1 MSKVFLTGMSA
12 SQASSSSNKKSLTF
26 AGVLDK
32 VLTSAGH
39 EVTWAS
45 PSVYMTKKSLNKF
58 DAVLVGISPLTS
70 VGANRVYGALSVVNA
85 LKDTDKL
92 TLFVDTPTPSQ
103 IEVSL
108 KAVITNPESLTKSFF
123 SYRKEYSNVIADKDL
138 LNSVLSGVKYL
149 YENDWTTT
157 LYPKLPWKSEF
168 KLAPNA
174 KTNLVGVNLDSHII
188 LESNVKPDRRPKWVI
203 DNLTTPWAKSTTA
216 ALSLPNSLM
225 KWNKGWTDE
234 QVDEQILRSIGAI
247 VSPDK
252 RDGTYWSYRYI
263 QAINSNTPVITDW
276 KESHF
281 IGDAWNILATS
292 MESMSQ
298 EKRDLI
304 ATAQRESYLA
314 NIPSKQDAVEILQ
327 NSIFR
332 RN

>member
-12 SQASSSSNKKSLTF
+12 PQASSSSNKKSLTF

-45 PSVYMTKKSLNKF
+45 PSVYMTKESLDKF

-70 VGANRVYGALSVVNA
+70 VGANRVYGALSVINS

-108 KAVITNPESLTKSFF
+108 RAVITNPETLTKSFF

-138 LNSVLSGVKYL
+138 LNSVLSGAKYL
-149 YENDWTTT
+149 YENDWATT
-157 LYPKLPWKSEF
+157 LYPKLPWKSDI

-188 LESNVKPDRRPKWVI
+188 LETDVESDRRPKWVI
-203 DNLTTPWAKSTTA
+203 DNLTTTWAKSTTA

-234 QVDEQILRSIGAI
+234 QVAEQILRSIGAI

-263 QAINSNTPVITDW
+263 QAINSNTPVVTDW
-276 KESHF
+276 KESHL
-281 IGDAWNILATS
+281 IGDAWNILATNI
-292 MESMSQ
+292 ESMSQ
-298 EKRDLI
+298 EKRDLV
-304 ATAQRESYLA
+304 AMAQRESYVA
-314 NIPSKQDAVEILQ
+314 NIPSKQQAVEILQ

>member
-1 MSKVFLTGMSA
+1 MSA
-12 SQASSSSNKKSLTF
+12 PQASSSSNKKSLTF

-45 PSVYMTKKSLNKF
+45 PSVYMTKESLDKF

-70 VGANRVYGALSVVNA
+70 VGANRVYGALSVINA

-108 KAVITNPESLTKSFF
+108 RAVITNPETLTKSFF

-138 LNSVLSGVKYL
+138 LNSVLSGAKYL
-149 YENDWTTT
+149 YENDWATT
-157 LYPKLPWKSEF
+157 LYPKLPWKSDI

-188 LESNVKPDRRPKWVI
+188 LETDVESDRRAKWVI
-203 DNLTTPWAKSTTA
+203 DNLTTTWAKSTTA

-234 QVDEQILRSIGAI
+234 QVAEQILRSIGAI

-263 QAINSNTPVITDW
+263 QAINSNTPVVTDW
-276 KESHF
+276 KESHL
-281 IGDAWNILATS
+281 IGDAWNILATNI
-292 MESMSQ
+292 ESMSQ
-298 EKRDLI
+298 EKRDLV
-304 ATAQRESYLA
+304 AMAQRESYVA
-314 NIPSKQDAVEILQ
+314 NIPSKQQAVEILQ

>member
-1 MSKVFLTGMSA
+1 MSA
-12 SQASSSSNKKSLTF
+12 PQASSSSNKKSLTF

-45 PSVYMTKKSLNKF
+45 PSVYMTKESLDKF

-70 VGANRVYGALSVVNA
+70 VGANRVYGALSVINA

-108 KAVITNPESLTKSFF
+108 RAVITNPETLTKSFF

-138 LNSVLSGVKYL
+138 LNSVLSGAKYL
-149 YENDWTTT
+149 YENDWATT
-157 LYPKLPWKSEF
+157 LYPKLPWKSDI

-188 LESNVKPDRRPKWVI
+188 LETDVESDRRPKWVI
-203 DNLTTPWAKSTTA
+203 DNLTTTWAKSTTA

-234 QVDEQILRSIGAI
+234 QVAEQILRSIGAI

-263 QAINSNTPVITDW
+263 QAINSNTPVVTDW
-276 KESHF
+276 KESHL
-281 IGDAWNILATS
+281 IGDAWNILATNI
-292 MESMSQ
+292 ESMSQ
-298 EKRDLI
+298 EKRDLV
-304 ATAQRESYLA
+304 AMAQRESYVA
-314 NIPSKQDAVEILQ
+314 NIPSKQQAVEILQ

>member
-1 MSKVFLTGMSA
+1 MSA
-12 SQASSSSNKKSLTF
+12 PQASSSSNKKSLTF

-45 PSVYMTKKSLNKF
+45 PSVYMTKESLDKF

-70 VGANRVYGALSVVNA
+70 VGANRVYGALSVINS

-108 KAVITNPESLTKSFF
+108 RAVITNPETLTKSFF

-138 LNSVLSGVKYL
+138 LNSVLSGAKYL
-149 YENDWTTT
+149 YENDWATT
-157 LYPKLPWKSEF
+157 LYPKLPWKSDI

-188 LESNVKPDRRPKWVI
+188 LETDVESDRRPKWVI
-203 DNLTTPWAKSTTA
+203 DNLTTTWAKSTTA

-234 QVDEQILRSIGAI
+234 QVAEQILRSIGAI

-263 QAINSNTPVITDW
+263 QAINSNTPVVTDW
-276 KESHF
+276 KESHL
-281 IGDAWNILATS
+281 IGDAWNILATNI
-292 MESMSQ
+292 ESMSQ
-298 EKRDLI
+298 EKRDLV
-304 ATAQRESYLA
+304 AMAQRESYVA
-314 NIPSKQDAVEILQ
+314 NIPSKQQAVEILQ

>member
-12 SQASSSSNKKSLTF
+12 PQASSSSNKKSLTF

-45 PSVYMTKKSLNKF
+45 PSVYMTKESLDKF

-70 VGANRVYGALSVVNA
+70 VGANRVYGALSVINA

-108 KAVITNPESLTKSFF
+108 RAVITNPETLTKSFF

-138 LNSVLSGVKYL
+138 LNSVLSGAKYL
-149 YENDWTTT
+149 YENDWATT
-157 LYPKLPWKSEF
+157 LYPKLPWKSDI
-168 KLAPNA
+168 KLAFNA

-188 LESNVKPDRRPKWVI
+188 LETDVESDRRPKWAI
-203 DNLTTPWAKSTTA
+203 DNLTTTWAKSTTA

-234 QVDEQILRSIGAI
+234 QVAEQILRSIGAI

-263 QAINSNTPVITDW
+263 QAINSNTPVVTDW
-276 KESHF
+276 KESHL
-281 IGDAWNILATS
+281 IGDAWNILATNI
-292 MESMSQ
+292 ESMSQ
-298 EKRDLI
+298 EKRDLV
-304 ATAQRESYLA
+304 AMAQRESYVA
-314 NIPSKQDAVEILQ
+314 NIPSKQQAVEILQ

>member
-12 SQASSSSNKKSLTF
+12 PQASSSSNKKSLTF

-45 PSVYMTKKSLNKF
+45 PSVYMTKESLDKF

-70 VGANRVYGALSVVNA
+70 VGANRVYGALSVINA

-108 KAVITNPESLTKSFF
+108 RAVITNPETLTKSFF

-138 LNSVLSGVKYL
+138 LNSVLSGAKYL
-149 YENDWTTT
+149 YENDWATT
-157 LYPKLPWKSEF
+157 LYPKLPWKSDI

-188 LESNVKPDRRPKWVI
+188 LETDVESDRRPKWVI
-203 DNLTTPWAKSTTA
+203 DNLTTTWAKSTTA

-234 QVDEQILRSIGAI
+234 QVAEQILRSIGAI

-263 QAINSNTPVITDW
+263 QAINSNTPVVTDW
-276 KESHF
+276 KESHL
-281 IGDAWNILATS
+281 IGDAWNILATNI
-292 MESMSQ
+292 ESMSQ
-298 EKRDLI
+298 EKRDLV
-304 ATAQRESYLA
+304 AMAQRESYVA
-314 NIPSKQDAVEILQ
+314 NIPSKQQAVEILQ

>member
-12 SQASSSSNKKSLTF
+12 PQASSSSNKKSLTF

-45 PSVYMTKKSLNKF
+45 PSVYMTKESLDKF

-70 VGANRVYGALSVVNA
+70 VGANRVYGALSVINA

-108 KAVITNPESLTKSFF
+108 RAVITNPETLTKSFF

-138 LNSVLSGVKYL
+138 LNSVLSGAKYL
-149 YENDWTTT
+149 YENDWATT
-157 LYPKLPWKSEF
+157 LYPKLPWKSDI
-168 KLAPNA
+168 KLTPNA

-188 LESNVKPDRRPKWVI
+188 LETDVESDRRPKWVI
-203 DNLTTPWAKSTTA
+203 DNLTTTWAKSTTA

-234 QVDEQILRSIGAI
+234 QVAEQILRSIGAI

-263 QAINSNTPVITDW
+263 QAINSNTPVVTDW
-276 KESHF
+276 KESHL
-281 IGDAWNILATS
+281 IGDAWNILATNI
-292 MESMSQ
+292 ESMSQ
-298 EKRDLI
+298 EKRDLV
-304 ATAQRESYLA
+304 AMAQRESYVA
-314 NIPSKQDAVEILQ
+314 NIPSKQQAVEILQ

>member
-12 SQASSSSNKKSLTF
+12 PQASSSSNKKSLTF

-45 PSVYMTKKSLNKF
+45 PSVYMTKESLDKF

-70 VGANRVYGALSVVNA
+70 VGANRVYGALSVINA

-108 KAVITNPESLTKSFF
+108 RAVITNPETLTKSFF

-138 LNSVLSGVKYL
+138 LNSVLSGAKYL
-149 YENDWTTT
+149 YENDWATT
-157 LYPKLPWKSEF
+157 LYPKLPWKSDI

-188 LESNVKPDRRPKWVI
+188 LETDVESDRRAKWVI
-203 DNLTTPWAKSTTA
+203 DNLTTTWAKSTTA

-234 QVDEQILRSIGAI
+234 QVAEQILRSIGAI

-263 QAINSNTPVITDW
+263 QAINSNTPVVTDW
-276 KESHF
+276 KESHL
-281 IGDAWNILATS
+281 IGDAWNILATNI
-292 MESMSQ
+292 ESMSQ
-298 EKRDLI
+298 EKRDLV
-304 ATAQRESYLA
+304 AMAQRESYVA
-314 NIPSKQDAVEILQ
+314 NIPSKQQAVEILQ

>member
-1 MSKVFLTGMSA
+1 MSA
-12 SQASSSSNKKSLTF
+12 PQASSSSNKKSLTF

-45 PSVYMTKKSLNKF
+45 PSVYMTKESLDKF

-70 VGANRVYGALSVVNA
+70 VGANRVYGALSVINA

-108 KAVITNPESLTKSFF
+108 RAVITNPETLTKSFF

-138 LNSVLSGVKYL
+138 LNSVLSGAKYL
-149 YENDWTTT
+149 YENDWATT
-157 LYPKLPWKSEF
+157 LYPKLPWKSDI
-168 KLAPNA
+168 KLTPNA

-188 LESNVKPDRRPKWVI
+188 LETDVESDRRPKWVI
-203 DNLTTPWAKSTTA
+203 DNLTTTWAKSTTA

-234 QVDEQILRSIGAI
+234 QVAEQILRSIGAI

-263 QAINSNTPVITDW
+263 QAINSNTPVVTDW
-276 KESHF
+276 KESHL
-281 IGDAWNILATS
+281 IGDAWNILATNI
-292 MESMSQ
+292 ESMSQ
-298 EKRDLI
+298 EKRDLV
-304 ATAQRESYLA
+304 AMAQRESYVA
-314 NIPSKQDAVEILQ
+314 NIPSKQQAVEILQ

>member
-12 SQASSSSNKKSLTF
+12 PQASSSSNKKSLTF

-45 PSVYMTKKSLNKF
+45 PSVYMTKESLDKF

-70 VGANRVYGALSVVNA
+70 VGANRVYGALSVINA
-85 LKDTDKL
+85 LKNTDKL

-108 KAVITNPESLTKSFF
+108 RAVITNPETLTKSFF

-138 LNSVLSGVKYL
+138 LNSVLSGAKYL
-149 YENDWTTT
+149 YENDWATT
-157 LYPKLPWKSEF
+157 LYPKLPWKSDI

-188 LESNVKPDRRPKWVI
+188 LETDVESDRRPKWVI
-203 DNLTTPWAKSTTA
+203 DNLTTTWAKSTTA

-234 QVDEQILRSIGAI
+234 QVAEQILRSIGAI

-263 QAINSNTPVITDW
+263 QAINSNTPVVTDW
-276 KESHF
+276 KESHL
-281 IGDAWNILATS
+281 IGDAWNILATNI
-292 MESMSQ
+292 ESMSQ
-298 EKRDLI
+298 EKRDLV
-304 ATAQRESYLA
+304 AMAQRESYVA
-314 NIPSKQDAVEILQ
+314 NIPSKQQAVEILQ